1 MVTETDLVLPGGRSL
16 HVYDTGGPGRPAVF
30 WHHGTPNTGAPPE
43 PLLPLAAELGV
54 RFVSF
59 DRPGY
64 RTSTA
69 VPGRTVGDVA
79 GCVASVADALG
90 IPAFALLGHS
100 GGGSH
105 ALATAALLPDRVL
118 AVASLAAVAPVD
130 ADGLGW
136 FDGMAAASAASL
148 RAATEGRAV
157 KEKYE
162 ATAEFD
168 PDVFTAADT
177 AALGGS
183 WSWLNDVVRAALA
196 DGPGGLIDDDLAYV
210 TPWGVDPARI
220 TAPALLVHGE
230 QDRMVPA
237 AHSAWLAGR
246 CPHAEYRPSP
256 GDGHLSVLRH
266 AADALTWLAD
276 QGSRT
281 SEATTG
287 AR

>member
-1 MVTETDLVLPGGRSL
+1 MVTETELALPGGRAL
-16 HVYDTGGPGRPAVF
+16 HVYDTGGPGRLAVF
-30 WHHGTPNTGAPPE
+30 WHHGTPNTGAPPG

-90 IPAFALLGHS
+90 IGSFALLGHS

-105 ALATAALLPDRVL
+105 ALACAALLPDRVR
-118 AVASLAAVAPVD
+118 AVASLAAVAPFD
-130 ADGLGW
+130 AEGLDW
-136 FDGMAAASAASL
+136 FGGMADASAASL
-148 RAATEGRAV
+148 RAAAAGRAA
-157 KEKYE
+157 KEKHE
-162 ATAEFD
+162 DTAEFD
-168 PDVFTAADT
+168 PEVFTAADM
-177 AALGGS
+177 AALRGS
-183 WSWLNDVVRAALA
+183 WSWLDEVARAALA
-196 DGPGGLIDDDLAYV
+196 DGRGGLIDDDLAYV
-210 TPWGVDPARI
+210 APWGGDPARI
-220 TAPALLVHGE
+220 TAPVLLVHGE
-230 QDRMVPA
+230 QDRMIPA
-237 AHSAWLAGR
+237 AHSAWLAER
-246 CPHAEYRPSP
+246 CPDAEYRPSP

-266 AADALTWLAD
+266 AADVLTWLAD

-281 SEATTG
+281 SEPTTG